1 MDGILD
7 ETFIHEAVHTSLD
20 PCIYGSEEWNAAV
33 AADNFFIS
41 DYARDFP
48 EREDIAESWLVWF
61 ATRDRSDTFTAQEL
75 TQW

>member
-1 MDGILD
+1 VDGILD

-61 ATRDRSDTFTAQEL
+61 ATRYRSDTFTAQEL